1 MSLYYRESLVKEVT
15 TSSPEGCRISS
26 SPSPSSPSSPSSPC
40 IEDRL
45 FGGPEPV
52 LFPFPYPQS
61 QRRGADKLP
70 NVLERGVLL
79 WLTPDGLYAKR
90 LCQSRVY
97 WEGPLAPYSDKP
109 NKLEKEQT
117 CKLLDTQHFL
127 SGKNHLTFYYLCWDK
142 NLSRLHGD
150 HRHLFVL
157 HG

>member
-1 MSLYYRESLVKEVT
+1 MKEVT
-15 TSSPEGCRISS
+15 TTSPDGCRISS
-26 SPSPSSPSSPSSPC
+26 SSSPGSPSSPSSPC
-40 IEDRL
+40 PEDRL
-45 FGGPEPV
+45 YGGAESV

-90 LCQSRVY
+90 LCQGRVY

-117 CKLLDTQHFL
+117 CKLMDTQQFL
-127 SGKNHLTFYYLCWDK
+127 SGEDQGFSAFIRVTLGRI
-142 NLSRLHGD
+142 LS
-150 HRHLFVL
+150 FVTL
-157 HG
+157 LKTYNFLKPSL